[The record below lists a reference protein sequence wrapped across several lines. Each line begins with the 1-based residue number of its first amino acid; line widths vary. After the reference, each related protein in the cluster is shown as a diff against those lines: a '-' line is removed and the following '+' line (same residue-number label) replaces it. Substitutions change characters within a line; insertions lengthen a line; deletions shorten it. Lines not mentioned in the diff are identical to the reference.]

1 MRMTTHRHK
10 THFEMCNCWSSRPGR
25 KLQTCRMMISTMMT
39 VLAMMMMVTVTM
51 MMMMT
56 VATMMMMGT
65 VTLMMMLVTMMMKTV
80 VRAI

>member
-1 MRMTTHRHK
+1 MQMTTHRHK

-25 KLQTCRMMISTMMT
+25 KLQTCGMMKSTMMT
-39 VLAMMMMVTVTM
+39 VAMMMMVTVTM